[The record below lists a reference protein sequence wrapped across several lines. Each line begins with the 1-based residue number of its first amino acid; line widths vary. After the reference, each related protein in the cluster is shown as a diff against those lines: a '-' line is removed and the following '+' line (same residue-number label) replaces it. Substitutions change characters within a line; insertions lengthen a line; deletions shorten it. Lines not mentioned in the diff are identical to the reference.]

1 MSKANKAPTKLA
13 LTRRRNKVRRMAQ
26 RRKTARGRLSTDG
39 AYHVTNIRRRLQW
52 LAHEYSIFA
61 SALPKITPAP
71 TDELCDFIEKY
82 RISYDWLIGG
92 DVKGLH
98 KMTNERRARRVMSS
112 TAVMND
118 DLPPI
123 HVGMTGKEFVA
134 ALRTLPESAQREIE
148 AKLRQIAEDKKRET

>member
-1 MSKANKAPTKLA
+1 
-13 LTRRRNKVRRMAQ
+13 MAQ

-52 LAHEYSIFA
+52 LAHEYSISA

-92 DVKGLH
+92 DLKGLH
-98 KMTNERRARRVMSS
+98 RMTNERKARRVMTS

-118 DLPPI
+118 DAPSPF
-123 HVGMTGKEFVA
+123 HAEMTGKEFVA

-148 AKLRQIAEDKKRET
+148 AKIDQMLEDKKR